1 VLAGIRF
8 NRFELVSSWRG
19 EGAWG
24 YAPFCTESGLQYG
37 QEHWHSVTAGVREC
51 LGRWGRRGCTN
62 GFRAFLISSH
72 AASLRIRPPHRRPGA
87 SHPCFRNHLVP
98 LAAELGRHL
107 HRIKQDLAA
116 AVDRAGLDVIAWL
129 DLNRLGWRDALPV
142 DMVDGD
148 ARTLAAIGGCRPGRP
163 PPRGGAP
170 PRERQG
176 WPRARGSWL
185 RCDNGGSR
193 GDADAEPRS
202 NRR

>member
-1 VLAGIRF
+1 
-8 NRFELVSSWRG
+8 
-19 EGAWG
+19 
-24 YAPFCTESGLQYG
+24 
-37 QEHWHSVTAGVREC
+37 
-51 LGRWGRRGCTN
+51 
-62 GFRAFLISSH
+62 
-72 AASLRIRPPHRRPGA
+72 
-87 SHPCFRNHLVP
+87 
-98 LAAELGRHL
+98 L

-176 WPRARGSWL
+176 WPRARGL
-185 RCDNGGSR
+185 GCVGFVATTEVAVAMPMRSR
-193 GDADAEPRS
+193 DQTDDRIP
-202 NRR
+202 